1 MFLVSKVVELLN
13 HISGS
18 DCCQGNSD
26 LEFLSLANIHKDAMM
41 DHSSKHAKHF
51 IYVFLLF
58 YPRRKQSY
66 CY

>member
-1 MFLVSKVVELLN
+1 MFLVVELLN
-13 HISGS
+13 RISGS
-18 DCCQGNSD
+18 ECTCCQGNSD